1 MNKIFPDGIR
11 IWFFILLVAM
21 IPFVLNAQKDVQ
33 LFEKEK
39 NGNIIIY
46 AKNLSKT
53 DLKIDLRIE
62 STGLN
67 LSNSISHKQVLKG
80 GSTEEVI
87 TLTPTPGLAWSY
99 KTSLSYSPVNDDGT
113 WNETKGGK
121 QKNKGL
127 TEARGVV
134 LYTKPGCGRCK
145 QARNYLADEGI
156 PYKEVDLSRRTDDT
170 DAMWSALRAQGFA
183 GESVK
188 TPVIQ
193 VNGRLYYEMQ
203 NVSDFLDEKIKK

>member
-1 MNKIFPDGIR
+1 MKKIFPDGIR
-11 IWFFILLVAM
+11 IWFFHLLVAM

-62 STGLN
+62 SSGLN

-113 WNETKGGK
+113 WNETKVASK
-121 QKNKGL
+121 
-127 TEARGVV
+127 
-134 LYTKPGCGRCK
+134 
-145 QARNYLADEGI
+145 
-156 PYKEVDLSRRTDDT
+156 
-170 DAMWSALRAQGFA
+170 
-183 GESVK
+183 
-188 TPVIQ
+188 
-193 VNGRLYYEMQ
+193 
-203 NVSDFLDEKIKK
+203 KIKALPRHEVLCCIPNPVADDANKQGIISQMKVSLTKKWIFHAEQMIPMPCGVPCAHRALPENP